1 MIILGSYRVPVQYR
15 GAATIASLL
24 EHIRNGEDP
33 PDFIDHRLSDKSFP
47 QEGEALE
54 EIGIDIVSMGR
65 VIGRDEDMPRLFAE
79 AGYQPTNPAELLSF
93 RAAYPQAQRWGCCIT
108 GLAQVWEDHRGYR
121 FVPCLNAGAG
131 HGIRLRMIDAGWG
144 DFWHFAVKKAENA

>member
-1 MIILGSYRVPVQYR
+1 MIILGSYRISVLYR
-15 GAATIASLL
+15 GATTIASLL

-33 PDFIDHRLSDKSFP
+33 PDFIDHRFSDKSFP
-47 QEGEALE
+47 QKGEVLE

-65 VIGRDEDMPRLFAE
+65 VIGRDEDMVRLFAG
-79 AGYQPTNPAELLSF
+79 AGYQPVNPAELLSL
-93 RAAYPQAQRWGCCIT
+93 RVAHPHAQRWGCCIA
-108 GLAQVWEDHRGYR
+108 GLTHVWEDYRGYR

-131 HGIRLRMIDAGWG
+131 HGIRLRMIDVGWS